1 MKSEKPMPFLLLIR
15 KPKFV
20 NRFKVWIALIFISQ
34 LFAAQGDGVLAASS
48 QSVTTAKALVRE
60 IQTAAY
66 RIEDTNGQPITSQI
80 RLNRKWSGNRCQSV
94 LVNTGKEPLR
104 IGNIILF
111 DLARHGL
118 DSATPVYGEGF
129 QKLSQT
135 GGTLAHPK
143 PIGRYEDAKHYRI
156 PEPDGWP
163 TVYGMMTFDFDTGGQ
178 ALLGFTSCKKFISRF
193 SFTTNSLRVSV
204 DPEGLELAPGESWPL
219 EEFIALAG
227 DDRNALLDELAA
239 DITRNHPPLP
249 QPPLTNRV
257 GWCTWYG
264 VGGAGNQQ
272 IISNTV
278 VRFKEILPALRFI
291 QIDEGYCPALGD
303 WLEPS
308 AKFGDMPAT
317 LETIRAGNFLPGM
330 WLAPFIAQP
339 DSIVLHEHPDWFVQ
353 STDGQPL
360 DSSKIGF
367 GGWSHGPWRV
377 LDGTNPDTQ
386 KHLEEVFRTMREKWG
401 VTYFKLDANYW
412 GAIHGG
418 KHFDPKATRVEA
430 YRRGMEAIVRGAG
443 PGAVILGCNAPIWP
457 SFGLVNAMRTGNDV
471 SRSRASFF
479 NTARENFNRGWQ
491 NGKLWVNDPDCV
503 LLADNGKK
511 PSGVTSNLWMFHAT
525 AVHAV
530 GGLVLTGDRIEG
542 LQPPQLAMLR
552 KLIPPTG
559 KSARFENDFET
570 GVTTLDDRQYLYA
583 FNWSTTNADRTFR
596 LTAKSQLTDFWTG
609 ENLGVHQG
617 SYVVKDLPAQSA
629 RIIFV
634 QPMR

>member
-1 MKSEKPMPFLLLIR
+1 MRVAVAKMKLSMKLFKTWILLLL
-15 KPKFV
+15 V
-20 NRFKVWIALIFISQ
+20 GQ
-34 LFAAQGDGVLAASS
+34 LCAARGEDLA
-48 QSVTTAKALVRE
+48 TAKAWV
-60 IQTAAY
+60 AAIHAAPY
-66 RIEDTNGQPITSQI
+66 RIESTNGQPLTAQV
-80 RLNRKWSGNRCQSV
+80 RLDRHWSGNRCESV
-94 LVNTGKEPLR
+94 LKNIGQEPLR
-104 IGNIILF
+104 IGNVILF

-118 DSATPVYGEGF
+118 APATPIYGEGF

-143 PIGRYEDAKHYRI
+143 PIGGYEDAKHYRI
-156 PEPDGWP
+156 PGPDDWP
-163 TVYGMMTFDFDTGGQ
+163 TVYGMMTFDLGAGGQ
-178 ALLGFTSCKKFISRF
+178 ALLGFSSCNKFIGRI
-193 SFTTNSLRVSV
+193 SFTAESLRVSV
-204 DPEGLELAPGESWPL
+204 DPEGLELAPGESWRL
-219 EEFIALAG
+219 EEFVALAG

-239 DITRNHPPLP
+239 DIGRNHPPLP
-249 QPPLTNRV
+249 PPPLTNRV

-278 VRFKEILPALRFI
+278 ARFQEILPSLRFI

-308 AKFGDMPAT
+308 VEFGDMPAT
-317 LETIRAGNFLPGM
+317 LATIRAGNFLPGM

-339 DSIVLHEHPDWFVQ
+339 DSLVLREHPDWFVQ
-353 STDGQPL
+353 DAEGQPL
-360 DSSKIGF
+360 NSGRIGF

-386 KHLEEVFRTMREKWG
+386 KHLEQVFRTMREQWG

-430 YRRGMEAIVRGAG
+430 YRRGMAAILRGAG

-471 SRSRASFF
+471 NRSRASFF
-479 NTARENFNRGWQ
+479 KTARENFNRGWQ
-491 NGKLWVNDPDCV
+491 NGALWVNDPDCL

-511 PSGVTSNLWMFHAT
+511 PSGVTSNLWLFHAT
-525 AVHAV
+525 AIHAV

-552 KLIPPTG
+552 KLMPPTG
-559 KSARFENDFET
+559 KSARFDRDFET
-570 GVTTLDDRQYLYA
+570 GVTTLGDREYLYA
-583 FNWSTTNADRTFR
+583 FNWSSTNVERTFR
-596 LTAKSQLTDFWTG
+596 LPAKSQLTDFWTD

-617 SYVVKDLPAQSA
+617 NYVLTNMPAQSA
-629 RIIFV
+629 RIILARPV
-634 QPMR
+634 R